1 MKKIIRSLS
10 IGNSFSQDALEYAH
24 SIAAADGIDWETVN
38 MDIGGCTL
46 ERHWKSFVED
56 IPDYEYEFNGVLL
69 REGAVLREVLQDGVY
84 DIITL
89 QQGSHMSGKPE
100 SYQPYLVD
108 LITEIRKFQPEARLY
123 LQETWAYDWAC
134 QYPYFADYN
143 KDQHEMY
150 RRIRDAYTKAADSV
164 GAGIIPVGDV
174 IQHIRDTVPG
184 FDTRNGGRTL
194 NYEDGFHL
202 SLPYGRFL
210 NSLVWYTVLFGADVR
225 KNPYIPKTAGDT
237 ELIRQLKTLVYEY
250 FHKSET
256 KESCKNGR

>member
-1 MKKIIRSLS
+1 MTAKTYRSLS

-24 SIAAADGIDWETVN
+24 AIAAADGICWQTVN

-46 ERHWKSFVED
+46 ERHWKSYAED
-56 IPDYEYEFNGVLL
+56 IPDYDYEYNGEVI
-69 REGAVLREVLQDGVY
+69 REGAVLREVLQDGKY

-89 QQGSHMSGKPE
+89 QQGSHLSGKPE
-100 SYQPYLVD
+100 SYQPYLTD
-108 LITEIRKFQPEARLY
+108 LVSEIRKIQPGAKLY

-134 QYPYFADYN
+134 TYSYFADYH

-150 RRIRDAYTKAADSV
+150 RRIRDAYARAAESV

-174 IQHIRDTVPG
+174 IQHIRDDVPG

-210 NSLVWYTVLFGADVR
+210 NSLVWYSVLFDADVR
-225 KNPYIPKTAGDT
+225 KNTFVPETAEDT
-237 ELIRQLKTLVYEY
+237 ALIRQLKELVYGY
-250 FHKSET
+250 FHPT
-256 KESCKNGR
+256 DNAI

>member
-1 MKKIIRSLS
+1 MNGKIRSLS

-24 SIAAADGIDWETVN
+24 AIAAADGLDWETVN

-46 ERHWKSFVED
+46 ERHWKSFVGD
-56 IPDYEYEFNGVLL
+56 IPDYDYEFNGDVI
-69 REGAVLREVLQDGVY
+69 REDAVLREVLQDGTY
-84 DIITL
+84 EFITL

-100 SYQPYLVD
+100 SYQPYLND
-108 LITEIRKFQPEARLY
+108 LVQEIRKIQPGAKVY

-134 QYPYFADYN
+134 QYQYFADYH

-150 RRIRDAYTKAADSV
+150 RRIREAYTLAADSI

-184 FDTRNGGRTL
+184 FDTRIGGRTL
-194 NYEDGFHL
+194 NDGDGFHL

-225 KNPYIPKTAGDT
+225 KNSFVPASAEDT
-237 ELIRQLKTLVYEY
+237 DLIRQLKELVYGY
-250 FHKSET
+250 FHSTEAHI
-256 KESCKNGR
+256 